1 VLSRIPLQLLDRY
14 RPLSPWESF
23 YLRTRWRLC
32 PFELVESHV
41 PRRGRVL
48 DFGCGYGMLSNFLAL
63 KGPDRRVCGID
74 LNKARIE
81 VAQRSSQGHPEV
93 SFQLGDVRDFQGI
106 PFDGVVMTDVLHH
119 IDEDNVRVL
128 LRIIRS
134 CLSDDGTLVVLD
146 VDRFPRGKFFTT
158 YLIDRLLNLT
168 RSLHYRSR
176 DLLMLLL
183 ARCGFRVHQV
193 VPADRDLPLSD
204 VIYLCK
210 KGKSEP
216 LPAPS
221 PTPPT
226 EGGEILVQKSTCK
239 GCGS

>member
-1 VLSRIPLQLLDRY
+1 MLSRIPTQLLERY
-14 RPLSPWESF
+14 RPLSTWETF

-41 PRRGRVL
+41 PQKGRIL

-63 KGPDRRVCGID
+63 KSPGRQVLGID
-74 LNKARIE
+74 LNEARIE
-81 VAQRSSQGHPEV
+81 VAKRSSKGHPEV

-106 PFDGVVMTDVLHH
+106 PFDAVVMTDVLHH

-134 CLSDDGTLVVLD
+134 CLSDHGTLVVLD
-146 VDRFPRGKFFTT
+146 VDRSPRRKFYTT

-183 ARCGFRVHQV
+183 GRSGFRVHQV
-193 VPADRDLPLSD
+193 VPADRGLPLSD

-210 KGKSEP
+210 KGK
-216 LPAPS
+216 
-221 PTPPT
+221 T
-226 EGGEILVQKSTCK
+226 EAGEFLVQERACK
-239 GCGS
+239 GCGP

>member
-1 VLSRIPLQLLDRY
+1 VLSRIPLQLLERY
-14 RPLSPWESF
+14 KPLSTWESF

-41 PRRGRVL
+41 PRRGSVL

-63 KGPDRRVCGID
+63 KSPGRQVLGID
-74 LNKARIE
+74 LNRARVE
-81 VAQRSSQGHPEV
+81 VAKRSSKGHPEI
-93 SFQLGDVRDFQGI
+93 SFQLGDVRDFKGS
-106 PFDGVVMTDVLHH
+106 PFDAVVMTDVLHH

-134 CLSDDGTLVVLD
+134 CLSDHGTLVVLD
-146 VDRFPRGKFFTT
+146 VDRSPRRKFYTT

-176 DLLMLLL
+176 DVLVHLLEGS
-183 ARCGFRVHQV
+183 GFRVRQV
-193 VPADRDLPLSD
+193 VPADQNLPLSD
-204 VIYLCK
+204 VIYLCR
-210 KGKSEP
+210 KGK
-216 LPAPS
+216 
-221 PTPPT
+221 T
-226 EGGEILVQKSTCK
+226 GGGRILLEERPCK

>member
-1 VLSRIPLQLLDRY
+1 MLSRIPLQLLERY
-14 RPLSPWESF
+14 KPLSAWESF

-32 PFELVESHV
+32 PFETVESHV
-41 PRRGRVL
+41 PRKGRIL

-63 KGPDRRVCGID
+63 KSPGRQVLGID
-74 LNKARIE
+74 LNEARIE
-81 VAQRSSQGHPEV
+81 VAKRSSKGHPEV

-106 PFDGVVMTDVLHH
+106 PFDAVVMTDVLHH

-134 CLSDDGTLVVLD
+134 CLSDHGTLVVLD
-146 VDRFPRGKFFTT
+146 VDRSPRRKFYTT

-183 ARCGFRVHQV
+183 GRSGFRVHQV
-193 VPADRDLPLSD
+193 VPADRGLPLSD

-210 KGKSEP
+210 KGK
-216 LPAPS
+216 
-221 PTPPT
+221 T
-226 EGGEILVQKSTCK
+226 EAGEFLVQERACK
-239 GCGS
+239 GCGP

>member
-1 VLSRIPLQLLDRY
+1 MLSRIPIELLERY
-14 RPLSPWESF
+14 KPLSAWESF

-32 PFELVESHV
+32 PFETVESHV
-41 PRRGRVL
+41 PRQGRIL

-63 KGPDRRVCGID
+63 RSPDRRVLGID
-74 LNKARIE
+74 LNKARVE
-81 VAQRSSQGHPEV
+81 VAMRSSKGYPEV

-106 PFDGVVMTDVLHH
+106 PFDAVVMTDVLHH
-119 IDEDNVRVL
+119 IDEDRVRVL

-146 VDRFPRGKFFTT
+146 VDRSPLRKFYTT

-176 DLLMLLL
+176 ALLIRLLGQS
-183 ARCGFRVHQV
+183 GFRVHRV

-204 VIYLCK
+204 VIYLC
-210 KGKSEP
+210 GKAKESVSEKE
-216 LPAPS
+216 AF
-221 PTPPT
+221 
-226 EGGEILVQKSTCK
+226 
-239 GCGS
+239 

>member
-1 VLSRIPLQLLDRY
+1 MLSRIPLELLERY
-14 RPLSPWESF
+14 KPLSAWESF

-32 PFELVESHV
+32 PFETVESHV
-41 PRRGRVL
+41 PRKGSVL

-63 KGPDRRVCGID
+63 KGPDRQVLGID

-81 VAQRSSQGHPEV
+81 VAVRSSQGHPEV

-106 PFDGVVMTDVLHH
+106 PFDAVVMTDVLHH
-119 IDEDNVRVL
+119 IDEDHVRVL

-146 VDRFPRGKFFTT
+146 VDRTPLRKFYTT

-176 DLLMLLL
+176 PLLTLLL
-183 ARCGFRVHQV
+183 SQSGFWVQRV
-193 VPADRDLPLSD
+193 VPADQDLPLSD

-210 KGKSEP
+210 KDKEP
-216 LPAPS
+216 AS
-221 PTPPT
+221 AR
-226 EGGEILVQKSTCK
+226 EVF
-239 GCGS
+239 

>member
-1 VLSRIPLQLLDRY
+1 MLSRIPIQLLERY
-14 RPLSPWESF
+14 RPLSTWEAF

-63 KGPDRRVCGID
+63 KSPDRRVLGID
-74 LNKARIE
+74 LNRERIE
-81 VAQRSSQGHPEV
+81 VAKRSKGHPEV

-106 PFDGVVMTDVLHH
+106 PFDAVVMTDVLHH
-119 IDEDNVRVL
+119 ISDDKVRVL

-134 CLSDDGTLVVLD
+134 CLSDNGILVVLD
-146 VDRFPRGKFFTT
+146 VDRCPLRKFYTT

-176 DLLMLLL
+176 GFLVRLIEQS
-183 ARCGFRVHQV
+183 GFRVQRV
-193 VPADRDLPLSD
+193 VLADQGLPLSD
-204 VIYLCK
+204 VIYLCR
-210 KGKSEP
+210 KGK
-216 LPAPS
+216 
-221 PTPPT
+221 T
-226 EGGEILVQKSTCK
+226 EGGKLPAEEESDN